1 MEKLTTKV
9 EKLTTKVLSEKQRN
23 WISAKWHD
31 KDVDLKKTIRAAGI
45 FTIVIGVLQVFYI
58 IISLFYSLFLI
69 PFLRL
74 L

>member
-1 MEKLTTKV
+1 MEGLSK
-9 EKLTTKVLSEKQRN
+9 KVLSEKQRN

-45 FTIVIGVLQVFYI
+45 FTIVMGVLQVFYI
-58 IISLFYSLFLI
+58 IISLFYSLVLI
-69 PFLRL
+69 PFLHL

>member
-1 MEKLTTKV
+1 MEGLSK
-9 EKLTTKVLSEKQRN
+9 KVLSEKQRN

-45 FTIVIGVLQVFYI
+45 FTIVMGVLQVFYI
-58 IISLFYSLFLI
+58 IILLFYSLVLI
-69 PFLRL
+69 PFLHL